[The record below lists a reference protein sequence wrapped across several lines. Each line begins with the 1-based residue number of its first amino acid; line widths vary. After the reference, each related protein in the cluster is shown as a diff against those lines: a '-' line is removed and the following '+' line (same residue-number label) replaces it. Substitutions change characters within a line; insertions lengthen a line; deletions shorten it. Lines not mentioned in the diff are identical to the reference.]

1 MDLPS
6 LKHFE
11 NRVSISEEHIF
22 HHPLVSFDTQGLGE
36 KATSRLVQT
45 TKGISLAAKIHKRQV
60 QTLKCCESNVIHQ
73 PYGLIQPIRLVNL
86 GILLVPRLSLEA
98 AAFPGPFINQD
109 GGVTISQRF
118 ERQ

>member
-1 MDLPS
+1 VDLPS

-36 KATSRLVQT
+36 KTTSRLVQT

-73 PYGLIQPIRLVNL
+73 PYGLII
-86 GILLVPRLSLEA
+86 
-98 AAFPGPFINQD
+98 D
-109 GGVTISQRF
+109 
-118 ERQ
+118 